1 MKIAQLVP
9 RLNIGGVERG
19 VLDLVSYF
27 KDSQIKNIVI
37 SGPGNLVSQLKKLEI
52 THYKLPIYKKSP
64 VSIFLIP
71 KLINIFKKENIDI
84 VHARSRVPGWL
95 GFFASRLSKT
105 NFITTCHG
113 VYKNKFFSEVM
124 GWGKFVICPS
134 GVVARH
140 MHKNFGVPQE
150 KIVIIPRWVDLEK
163 FKFRPYQE
171 RQNNNIIVAIG
182 RISPS
187 KGYEYLIEAFR
198 KVVRFNPYLKLKI
211 IGSAEKLH
219 NSYLNYLKTLVTR
232 FALNYSVQFLGFR
245 YDIENILNEARILVA
260 PSVIEESFGRVIIEA
275 FASGVPVI
283 ASRVGG
289 FTEIIENE
297 KDGIL
302 VEPKDISAISDA
314 IIKLL
319 NNLNFANNLS
329 LNAYEKVKKYYSI
342 DKCLALTRDVYLET
356 VDFKRILIIK
366 ISSLGDVILSF
377 PSLKEI
383 RQNFPKSKIYYL
395 TLNKN
400 VGLLY
405 GCPYIDGIITIEKDY
420 KKIKKLLY
428 ISKILRRYSFD
439 YVIDLQNNWAS
450 HILSFLS
457 FPRASFGYKRKL
469 GFLLTNS
476 IKYYNSDPLT
486 SQERILKFLGIK
498 FKEKKLIFWDI
509 KKDETNLLG
518 REQLIGINVSA
529 SAKWVSKNWP
539 KEHIVFLIKLIY
551 KNFPN
556 FKVVLFGD
564 KDSQN
569 IAKYIEQNFPQK
581 IYDLCGKTTLN
592 QLPALIKKTKVFI
605 SPDTATLHLAV
616 ALGVPTIGLF
626 GPTNPSYHTVSA
638 QNLYIVYKKLFCS
651 FCYKPKCKLK
661 EKNLCMEKILPQEVF
676 SIIKKILSL

>member
-9 RLNIGGVERG
+9 KLDIGGVERG

-27 KDSQIKNIVI
+27 KDSQLKNIVI
-37 SGPGNLVSQLKKLEI
+37 SGGGNLVSQLRDLNIK
-52 THYKLPIYKKSP
+52 HYRLPIYKKSP
-64 VSIFLIP
+64 ISLFLIP
-71 KLINIFKKENIDI
+71 KLVKIFKAENIEI
-84 VHARSRVPGWL
+84 AHARSRVPGWI
-95 GFFASRLSKT
+95 GFFASRFSKT
-105 NFITTCHG
+105 NFVTTCHG
-113 VYKNKFFSEVM
+113 FYKNKFFSEVM

-140 MHKNFGVPQE
+140 MHKNFEVPEE
-150 KIVIIPRWVDLEK
+150 KIIIIPRWVDLEK

-171 RQNNNIIVAIG
+171 RQASNTIVAVG

-211 IGSAEKLH
+211 VGSADKSH
-219 NSYLNYLKTLVTR
+219 SDYLNHLKTLVTR

-245 YDIENILNEARILVA
+245 DDIENILNEARMLVA
-260 PSVIEESFGRVIIEA
+260 PSIIEESFGRVIIEA
-275 FASGVPVI
+275 FACGVPVI

-289 FTEIIENE
+289 YSEILENN

-302 VEPKDISAISDA
+302 VEPKDANVISEA

-319 NNLNFANNLS
+319 NNLNFATTLS
-329 LNAYEKVKKYYSI
+329 LNAYEKVKKYYSMK
-342 DKCLALTRDVYLET
+342 KCLDLTKDVYLKT
-356 VDFKRILIIK
+356 IDFKRILIIK
-366 ISSLGDVILSF
+366 LSSLGDVILSF
-377 PSLKEI
+377 PFLKEI

-395 TLNKN
+395 TLNTN

-405 GCPYIDGIITIEKDY
+405 GCPYVDGIITVDGDY
-420 KKIKKLLY
+420 KKFKKLLY

-439 YVIDLQNNWAS
+439 YIIDLQNNLAS

-457 FPRASFGYKRKL
+457 FPLASFGYKRKL

-476 IKYYNSDPLT
+476 IKYEYSDDPLS
-486 SQERILKFLGIK
+486 SQERILKLLGIR

-509 KKDETNLLG
+509 KKDESELLPA
-518 REQLIGINVSA
+518 EQLIGINVSA
-529 SAKWVSKNWP
+529 SAKWISKNWP
-539 KEHIVFLIKLIY
+539 KAHIISLIKLIY
-551 KNFPN
+551 KNFPD

-564 KDSQN
+564 KNAQET
-569 IAKYIEQNFPQK
+569 AEYIEQNFPK
-581 IYDLCGKTTLN
+581 KLYNLCGRTTLN
-592 QLPALIKKTKVFI
+592 QLPIFIKKTKVFI
-605 SPDTATLHLAV
+605 TPDTATLHLAV

-626 GPTNPSYHTVSA
+626 GPTDPKRHIVPS
-638 QNLYIVYKKLFCS
+638 QNLYILYKKLFCS

-661 EKNLCMEKILPQEVF
+661 EKNLCMDKILPQEVF
-676 SIIKKILSL
+676 LIIKTILS